1 MLDSTAHWNSDG
13 KCQWIC
19 GQEIT
24 QAESYKYLGDHVSDG
39 WDYLYNKRLEK
50 AQGYSATCVA
60 MCTEISLGFQM
71 YAVAKLLHMSI
82 FINGTLTNM
91 ETWPKCSEARLN
103 KLENIEQ
110 NFMRKILKAHS
121 KTPIEALY
129 LELGII
135 PLRYNLMTRR
145 ILYLHEIMNRDDDEL
160 TKKVVLAQKDS
171 SYKGDFYPQ
180 ALENMVAL
188 GISHN
193 QLSESKE
200 KLRTDLTKKVNAAA
214 YKSLI
219 GKAESHSKV
228 RHECYKNCEGAAHYF
243 DSRFTPDVTNMLFK
257 FRTRT
262 YLVKNNFRNNFK
274 NTNILCP
281 LCESHNDNQEHIF
294 ECRKILEVH
303 NQEILVKHD
312 DIFSSDIDNLLKVST
327 TLMKLVKIRDSLL
340 SKE

>member
-1 MLDSTAHWNSDG
+1 
-13 KCQWIC
+13 
-19 GQEIT
+19 
-24 QAESYKYLGDHVSDG
+24 
-39 WDYLYNKRLEK
+39 
-50 AQGYSATCVA
+50 
-60 MCTEISLGFQM
+60 M

-188 GISHN
+188 GISDN

-214 YKSLI
+214 YKFLI

-228 RHECYKNCEGAAHYF
+228 RHECYKNCEGAEHYF
-243 DSRFTPDVTNMLFK
+243 DPRFTTDVTNMLFK
-257 FRTRT
+257 FRTVT